1 MLAISNVGVGYCCIP
16 FARVTFVDILFV
28 GSARDRMQFLY
39 TLSFKYFYTFEG
51 VFCPQACLIQFLE
64 LIFKTLLQW

>member
-28 GSARDRMQFLY
+28 GSQPAIGCNFCILLV
-39 TLSFKYFYTFEG
+39 LS
-51 VFCPQACLIQFLE
+51 
-64 LIFKTLLQW
+64 IFIPLKGFFAPKLV